1 MKLKMNRKEEILFL
15 KFFSREKKKEF
26 TYNQNE

>member
-15 KFFSREKKKEF
+15 NFFQEREKKEF